1 MPRLVNTFMIDYQ
14 LNYEPTEDQ
23 LTQSVIEPFQKLSGA
38 KFELLLK
45 NEVKNRLTLS
55 FQSDNSNGKDIL
67 ILIRRYNKADS
78 KEKTLLSITAEAPD
92 SFDEI
97 IYKTPGMDLEDT
109 IKDALDENFP
119 DSEPT
124 HYPAI
129 KRCIPDSP
137 YLRTCDDR
145 LVEYGFKKVVY
156 SARSEYQKIQI
167 VDTVDFGRLLILDD
181 MTNLAETDTLPYTHT
196 LMNLPKEDYEGKEV
210 LILGGGD
217 GALMNELQKLD
228 KPPKFVTMIDIDEMV
243 MDACNEFMP
252 SVCGPYLRKDNR
264 EGPTHKI
271 IVGDAVAFLENCL
284 KEKRVFDVIFGDL
297 TDTPVSTSPLEDNV
311 WEFIRSII
319 SMGMK
324 LLRPK
329 TGKYL
334 THANGKTLQE
344 AIDAYERMVTGINGG
359 QCQFRRWENY
369 VPSFSDTWL
378 FYELTNK
385 D

>member
-1 MPRLVNTFMIDYQ
+1 MPQLVNTFMIDYQ
-14 LNYEPTEDQ
+14 LDYEPSEDQ
-23 LTQSVIEPFQKLSGA
+23 LTKSVIEPFERLSGA
-38 KFELLLK
+38 KFELLFK
-45 NEVKNRLTLS
+45 NEVQGRITLS
-55 FQSDNSNGKDIL
+55 FQSDNSNGKDIF
-67 ILIRRYNKADS
+67 ILIRRYDKAGAS
-78 KEKTLLSITAEAPD
+78 EKTLVSITAEAPD
-92 SFDEI
+92 YFDDI
-97 IYKTPGMDLEDT
+97 IDKTPGMDLEDT
-109 IKDALDENFP
+109 IKDALDKNFP

-145 LVEYGFKKVVY
+145 LVEYGFTKVLY

-196 LMNLPKEDYEGKEV
+196 LMNLPKENYEGKEV

-243 MDACNEFMP
+243 MEACNEFMP
-252 SVCGPYLRKDNR
+252 TVCGPYLRKDNR

-284 KEKRVFDVIFGDL
+284 
-297 TDTPVSTSPLEDNV
+297 
-311 WEFIRSII
+311 
-319 SMGMK
+319 
-324 LLRPK
+324 
-329 TGKYL
+329 
-334 THANGKTLQE
+334 
-344 AIDAYERMVTGINGG
+344 
-359 QCQFRRWENY
+359 
-369 VPSFSDTWL
+369 
-378 FYELTNK
+378 
-385 D
+385 